1 MARRTKKTQWKLA
14 GWPRNLNIRPPPV
27 ENDSHNRCQLISNL
41 DQIQLHA
48 PWLEWMPA
56 RFGYDKSADYAV
68 TALSNALQYNRLPS
82 ADVRLARAAF
92 ENYDN
97 AVRCLRA
104 DLSCSDRRG
113 LADGTFICIAALS
126 IYEMVMQE
134 NDPHWQD
141 RLRSHWTGVNAV
153 LQARR
158 QSPHLSNVARGIVYS
173 LVIDLTEDSMAQG
186 RPSVCG
192 QDHLLNIDPPER
204 LLSRPANS
212 LSLSKVTYQLIAQ
225 FPSLLNGLR
234 AARCSHRETHEE
246 LDAVFRLAERLVN
259 VSNDA
264 CESAILHATTVQKST
279 VDSKIVPFEL
289 VFKIP
294 EDVVVAINYWLIR
307 MATINGYLKLVQT
320 HPHLAHDQETIN
332 RSMAE
337 KERYYTN
344 MMMVWHQATLLGPF
358 TLVRVGTGLLQNWQH
373 LRRTRTWRGLQSIEV
388 VDWVLSKLDKK
399 SFAGSSAVL
408 GPAEY
413 DILADYIVGGP
424 LEALQAANLK
434 DFFLWVDRKA

>member
-1 MARRTKKTQWKLA
+1 
-14 GWPRNLNIRPPPV
+14 
-27 ENDSHNRCQLISNL
+27 
-41 DQIQLHA
+41 
-48 PWLEWMPA
+48 MPA

-68 TALSNALQYNRLPS
+68 TALSNALQYNRLSS
-82 ADVRLARAAF
+82 ADVRVARAAF

-97 AVRCLRA
+97 AVRRLRA
-104 DLSCSDRRG
+104 DLSCSDHRG
-113 LADGTFICIAALS
+113 VTDGTFICIAALS

-153 LQARR
+153 LRARR
-158 QSPHLSNVARGIVYS
+158 QSPHMSNVARGIVYS
-173 LVIDLTEDSMAQG
+173 LVIDLTEDSMARG
-186 RPSVCG
+186 RPS
-192 QDHLLNIDPPER
+192 DHLLYIDPPER
-204 LLSRPANS
+204 LLARSANS

-234 AARCSHRETHEE
+234 AARYGYRENHEE

-259 VSNDA
+259 MSDDA

-320 HPHLAHDQETIN
+320 HPHLAHNQEAIN

-373 LRRTRTWRGLQSIEV
+373 LRRTRTWRGLRSIEV
-388 VDWVLSKLDKK
+388 VAWVLSKLNKK
-399 SFAGSSAVL
+399 SLAGSSAVL

-424 LEALQAANLK
+424 LEALEAANLK